1 MNIDIARY
9 VRRGRE
15 LGANSGGPMSRTRT
29 QKIAS
34 SLLGNSDGV
43 IHCPR
48 RIVLGLKFEGTHPVQ
63 SLEAILAAAGLRDP
77 EELRPMFSLPETRLI
92 CTPQWEP
99 AERIAVTDSSHRA
112 VLEQALMLGLCTAQ
126 LFDPARPVMW
136 TFASLTRTLELFD
149 PAGFYV

>member
-1 MNIDIARY
+1 
-9 VRRGRE
+9 
-15 LGANSGGPMSRTRT
+15 
-29 QKIAS
+29 
-34 SLLGNSDGV
+34 
-43 IHCPR
+43 
-48 RIVLGLKFEGTHPVQ
+48 
-63 SLEAILAAAGLRDP
+63 
-77 EELRPMFSLPETRLI
+77 MFSLPETRLI

-99 AERIAVTDSSHRA
+99 AARIAVTESSHRA